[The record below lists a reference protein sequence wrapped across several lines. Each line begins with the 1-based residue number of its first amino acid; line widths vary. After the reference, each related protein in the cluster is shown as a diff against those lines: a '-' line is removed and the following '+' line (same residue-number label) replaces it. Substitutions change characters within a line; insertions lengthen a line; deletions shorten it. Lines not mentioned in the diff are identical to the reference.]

1 MLSVRCSA
9 FDFLP
14 MSAAKSIVV
23 VGSINMDLL
32 CRTPA
37 IPRPGETILGSEF
50 VTLPGGKGAN
60 QAEAAAKLARR
71 GTKVHMIGRVGD
83 DAFGRTL
90 LAGLKRHNVGTKHV
104 ALTPGVASGIAM

>member
-1 MLSVRCSA
+1 MLDVRCSA
-9 FDFLP
+9 LDFLP
-14 MSAAKSIVV
+14 MSAAKSLAVI
-23 VGSINMDLL
+23 GSINRDLV

-50 VTLPGGKGAN
+50 LTMAGGKGAN
-60 QAEAAAKLARR
+60 QAVAAAKLARR

-90 LAGLKRHNVGTKHV
+90 LAGLKRHNVGTKH
-104 ALTPGVASGIAM
+104 